1 MQEQRHRA
9 DEIVDNSPMTQQS
22 GYTPASDMPSG
33 QPPRDATDGMGNR
46 ARDTANQAK
55 DKASELGQK
64 AQQQADMGKDKAA
77 GGMESAADKIREQAS
92 KSDGMT
98 AQTGTKVAD
107 SMEKTAGYLREHDTT
122 EMLDDVEQYVKDHPM
137 QAVAGAVIGGFVIGR
152 ILR

>member
-22 GYTPASDMPSG
+22 GYTPASDMSSRMPSE
-33 QPPRDATDGMGNR
+33 DGMRGQS
-46 ARDTANQAK
+46 RDTASQVK

-64 AQQQADMGKDKAA
+64 AQQQADIGKDKAA
-77 GGMESAADKIREQAS
+77 GGMESAADKIREQAG

-107 SMEKTAGYLREHDTT
+107 GMEKTAGYLREHDTT
-122 EMLDDVEQYVKDHPM
+122 EMLDDVEKYVKDHPM

>member
-22 GYTPASDMPSG
+22 GYTPANEMEYRDMSG
-33 QPPRDATDGMGNR
+33 RDMGDK
-46 ARDTANQAK
+46 ARDTADTAR
-55 DKASELGQK
+55 DKASDLGQK
-64 AQQQADMGKDKAA
+64 AQHQAEVGKDKAA
-77 GGMESAADKIREQAS
+77 GGMESAADKLREQAS

-98 AQTGTKVAD
+98 AKAGTKAAD
-107 SMEKTAGYLREHDTT
+107 TMERSADYLREHDTG
-122 EMLDDVEQYVKDHPM
+122 EILDDVEQYVKDHPM